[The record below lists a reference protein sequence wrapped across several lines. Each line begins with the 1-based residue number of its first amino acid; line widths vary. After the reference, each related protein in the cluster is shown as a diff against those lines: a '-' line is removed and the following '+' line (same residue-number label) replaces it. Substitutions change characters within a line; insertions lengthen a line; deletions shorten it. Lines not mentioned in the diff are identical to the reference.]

1 MIVTLTPNPSLDRTI
16 ALADPLARGQVQRA
30 LSSVDEPGG
39 KGVNV
44 ARVVTSAGRAALAV
58 LPAHHDDP
66 VLHALRE
73 LGVAHRAVAVDHD
86 VRANV
91 TITEPGGTT
100 TKLNMPGQKL
110 SGDVLAALA
119 ETLRR
124 EAGGAQWAVLS
135 GSLPPGVPERWYA
148 DLTAQLRSAGCR
160 VALDTSGAPLAG
172 ALAPGLPAY
181 PQLIKPND
189 EELAETLDLDPTLIE
204 HEPVAAARAALVL
217 HERGVAEVLVTLGAA
232 GALLVSGGAA
242 WHATAPRVAARSTV
256 GAGDSALAGYLLAET
271 DGAGPADR
279 LRTAVAYGSAAAS
292 LPGSALPTPDQ
303 VTPAG
308 ITVTTLSL

>member
-44 ARVVTSAGRAALAV
+44 ARVVTSAGRSALAV

-73 LGVAHRAVAVDHD
+73 RGVAHRTVAVDHD

-91 TITEPGGTT
+91 TITEPDGTT

-110 SGDVLAALA
+110 SGDVLSALA
-119 ETLRR
+119 ETLHR
-124 EAGGAQWAVLS
+124 EAAGARWAALS
-135 GSLPPGVPERWYA
+135 GSLPPGVPENWYA
-148 DLTAQLRSAGCR
+148 DLTARLGSVGCR
-160 VALDTSGAPLAG
+160 VAVDTSGAPLAA

-181 PQLIKPND
+181 PYLIKPNG

-204 HEPVAAARAALVL
+204 REPVAAARAALVL
-217 HERGVAEVLVTLGAA
+217 HSRGVAEVLVTLGSA
-232 GALLVSGGAA
+232 GAVLVSAGAA
-242 WHATAPRVAARSTV
+242 WHATAPTVAARSTV

-271 DGAGPADR
+271 DGAEPADR
-279 LRTAVAYGSAAAS
+279 LRAAVAYGSAAAS
-292 LPGSALPTPDQ
+292 LPGSTLPTPDQ

-308 ITVTTLSL
+308 IAVTTLPL